1 MYSKKKFKLDSSKFC
16 PEINNNKKTIT
27 AIAIISNTVLNMDP
41 IEYKTK
47 RFFSL
52 LLNILRRLS
61 ANLKKFLSLFNKL
74 NLLNFWSTYTYIF
87 RLNHF

>member
-41 IEYKTK
+41 I
-47 RFFSL
+47 
-52 LLNILRRLS
+52 
-61 ANLKKFLSLFNKL
+61 
-74 NLLNFWSTYTYIF
+74 
-87 RLNHF
+87 